1 VLALFGLA
9 LLGSALSRM
18 DGRAIR
24 SLVNHPA
31 LDYDELRFDYGD
43 VVLAAIGWSEWQ
55 SLERSLTEG
64 LACVSE
70 ADQRGEHVEPAVLHA
85 ATVAFRRARGL
96 IAGDDYLR
104 WLADRSLSTAD
115 LSAHIVRSVLRQAA
129 EGRLD
134 DVLGAHPPG
143 SEALVNAIR
152 AEAILGGRLR
162 SWSERLARCA
172 AAAHGLAAEGEEP
185 AASEDATTALVEAA
199 ARCQAGGLSE
209 AQARERAPRV
219 AALMAAERRF
229 CDRIVTPERIARCLA
244 EHRLDWQRFV
254 WQEVAFESEG
264 AAREAALWV
273 REEGLTLAE
282 VAGMAHAQ
290 SSVREA
296 YCSETAELSG
306 LLMAAAP
313 GDLLGPLAGDGSW
326 RLACLHER
334 ASPAVEDPVLRARAA
349 GELVESAIERHLAG
363 RVSWH
368 GER

>member
-1 VLALFGLA
+1 
-9 LLGSALSRM
+9 M

-43 VVLAAIGWSEWQ
+43 VVLAAIGWGEWQ
-55 SLERSLTEG
+55 SLERSLAEG
-64 LACVSE
+64 LACTSD
-70 ADQRGEHVEPAVLHA
+70 ADERGEQVEPAALHA

-104 WLADRSLSTAD
+104 WLAERSLSPAD
-115 LSAHIVRSVLRQAA
+115 LSAHIVRAVSRETAA
-129 EGRLD
+129 GRLD
-134 DVLGAHPPG
+134 EVLRAHPPG
-143 SEALVNAIR
+143 AEALVNAIR
-152 AEAILGGRLR
+152 GEAILGERLR

-185 AASEDATTALVEAA
+185 AVPDAITDLVEAA
-199 ARCQAGGLSE
+199 ARCRASGLTE
-209 AQARERAPRV
+209 AQVRERAPRV
-219 AALMAAERRF
+219 AALMAAEREF
-229 CDRIVTPERIARCLA
+229 CGRVATPEGIERCLA

-254 WQEVAFESEG
+254 WQEVAFASEG

-282 VAGMAHAQ
+282 AAAMAHALN
-290 SSVREA
+290 SVREA
-296 YCSETAELSG
+296 YCSEAAELSG

-313 GDLLGPLAGDGSW
+313 GELLGPLAGDGSW

-334 ASPAVEDPVLRARAA
+334 TSPAVEDPVLRARAA
-349 GELVESAIERHLAG
+349 GELVENAIERHLAG

>member
-1 VLALFGLA
+1 
-9 LLGSALSRM
+9 M

-24 SLVNHPA
+24 SLVNDPA

-43 VVLAAIGWSEWQ
+43 VVLAAIGWGEWQ
-55 SLERSLTEG
+55 TLERSLAEG
-64 LACVSE
+64 LACVSD
-70 ADQRGEHVEPAVLHA
+70 ADERGEQVEPTVLHA

-115 LSAHIVRSVLRQAA
+115 LSAHIVRAVLRETAA
-129 EGRLD
+129 GRLD
-134 DVLGAHPPG
+134 EVLGADPPG
-143 SEALVNAIR
+143 SEALVNTIR
-152 AEAILGGRLR
+152 GEAILGGSLR

-172 AAAHGLAAEGEEP
+172 AAAHGLAAEGDQP
-185 AASEDATTALVEAA
+185 TAFDDAITALVETA
-199 ARCQAGGLSE
+199 ARCQASGLSE
-209 AQARERAPRV
+209 AQARERAPRI
-219 AALMAAERRF
+219 AALIAAERRF
-229 CDRIVTPERIARCLA
+229 RDRIVTLERIERCVA
-244 EHRLDWQRFV
+244 GHRLDWQRFV
-254 WQEVAFESEG
+254 WQEVAFASEG

-273 REEGLTLAE
+273 REQGLTLAA
-282 VAGMAHAQ
+282 VAGMARAP

-313 GDLLGPLAGDGSW
+313 GELLGPLTDDGSW

-334 ASPAVEDPVLRARAA
+334 TAPTVDDPVLRARAA
-349 GELVESAIERHLAG
+349 GELVENAIERHLAG